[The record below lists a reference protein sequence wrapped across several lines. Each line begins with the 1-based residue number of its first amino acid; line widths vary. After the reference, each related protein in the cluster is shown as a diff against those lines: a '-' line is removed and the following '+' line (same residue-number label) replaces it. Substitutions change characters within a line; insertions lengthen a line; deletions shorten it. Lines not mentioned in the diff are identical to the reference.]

1 MFSRLSNYFAPY
13 WMAVIGATQFR
24 VQTPEV
30 TASTRAIV
38 TGYSAF

>member
-1 MFSRLSNYFAPY
+1 MSNYFAPY

-24 VQTPEV
+24 GGVDPPEV
-30 TASTRAIV
+30 TASTGAIV